1 MKPAELDGARAT
13 GSLAAAGPSAATV
26 IGVGFQVM
34 DGRSAQALVR
44 ATSAGLVL
52 LAIVVQVMTA
62 IGAGSFDPTR
72 FFAFFTV
79 LSNLFGAALFLV
91 LALRWRSAPSMS
103 LDVLRGAS
111 VVYLTVTFIVVILLL
126 SAAELQLAIPWVDFV
141 LHKVFPVIVVVDWLV
156 DPPTRRLTYRGS
168 LRWLVFPSVW
178 VTLTLIRGAADGWY
192 PYPFLDPANGGY
204 GSVAVYFVAIL
215 VGFLAIG
222 AMTVALGDA
231 MHDRRSRT
239 RRPAS

>member
-1 MKPAELDGARAT
+1 M
-13 GSLAAAGPSAATV
+13 
-26 IGVGFQVM
+26 M

-141 LHKVFPVIVVVDWLV
+141 LHKVFPIIVVVDWLL

-168 LRWLVFPSVW
+168 LRWLVFPLVW